1 MLWGKSNVY
10 AVHIPW
16 QYNAEKQQALEE
28 LQRVKQEAKRKADES
43 QEDHRREMASLR
55 DEVTKAKGAYEVK
68 LKVRTAP
75 YMLRQ
80 EASWIR

>member
-1 MLWGKSNVY
+1 M
-10 AVHIPW
+10 PW

-55 DEVTKAKGAYEVK
+55 DEVTKAKGDYEVK
-68 LKVRTAP
+68 LKVRTILANAAGVLNQ
-75 YMLRQ
+75 MG
-80 EASWIR
+80 